1 MLEEKIEELTASLDN
16 MSRELARTEMYQ
28 ALHNGKV
35 IALLTRIAE
44 ASEGKQSSPEQPSQA
59 VEVVQA
65 EKPSVENKEYTH
77 NMLKAACLASSRES
91 ADNKPKLK
99 ALLKEYGANKAADVP
114 VGKLEEIV
122 TKIEQGEF

>member
-1 MLEEKIEELTASLDN
+1 MLELEIKNLTVAITELTSFLKAAD
-16 MSRELARTEMYQ
+16 
-28 ALHNGKV
+28 
-35 IALLTRIAE
+35 LTQ
-44 ASEGKQSSPEQPSQA
+44 QSSPEQPSQV
-59 VEVVQA
+59 VEIVQA
-65 EKPSVENKEYTH
+65 EKPSVETKEYTH
-77 NMLKAACLASSRES
+77 DMLKAACLASSRES